1 MASKKIV
8 EEIAEEV
15 IEDVFEEDVEVVEE
29 EVVIEETEVGQPEDS
44 ASDASVFIR
53 AYPGDSYLMIAERV
67 NPEGMS
73 VKDFARMIMELNGNA
88 PVRANS
94 RIRIR

>member
-1 MASKKIV
+1 MAAKKVV
-8 EEIAEEV
+8 E
-15 IEDVFEEDVEVVEE
+15 EVVEE
-29 EVVIEETEVGQPEDS
+29 FFDEDVVEIELAEEVEEPELVEAETVS
-44 ASDASVFIR
+44 NEGNLYIR
-53 AYPGDSYLMIAERV
+53 AYPSDNYLTVAERHK
-67 NPEGMS
+67 PEDIS